1 MLNWK
6 YNFYGVENVMEH
18 LLYAESKNCAL
29 LKETAM
35 DFLVKNSADALDT
48 ISFHDLFTPT
58 LIRDVFAAVARGK
71 TTSGTD
77 GNGGKCRYNSLRISE
92 LRREAYEKGLNVDE
106 SREMLIAALKE
117 A

>member
-1 MLNWK
+1 VLHWK
-6 YNFYGVENVMEH
+6 YNFYGDGTSSLRGVE
-18 LLYAESKNCAL
+18 NCAL

-48 ISFHDLFTPT
+48 ISYHDLFTPT

-77 GNGGKCRYNSLRISE
+77 GNGGKCRYNSCE
-92 LRREAYEKGLNVDE
+92 LVNCVGRLMRRG
-106 SREMLIAALKE
+106 
-117 A
+117 